1 MAIHTPYVICND
13 WMYQSFADICEENPN
28 VTMMTNSVANNGN
41 PFGASDYQKN
51 KGRLL
56 ETGLKIQEYEGGVS
70 YHGKSI
76 TIGDELAI
84 VGSFNMDM
92 RSAYLDTELMLVVD
106 SKEVTSQ
113 LKGYMEAYEADSVK
127 VLDEENYEIP
137 EGVERQELTKKREQR
152 IRLVGLFNWFRFLM

>member
-1 MAIHTPYVICND
+1 M
-13 WMYQSFADICEENPN
+13 
-28 VTMMTNSVANNGN
+28 
-41 PFGASDYQKN
+41 
-51 KGRLL
+51 
-56 ETGLKIQEYEGGVS
+56 S

-127 VLDEENYEIP
+127 SWMKRIMRFRKGSKGRNLLKSGNSESVLSACST
-137 EGVERQELTKKREQR
+137 GS
-152 IRLVGLFNWFRFLM
+152 GS

>member
-1 MAIHTPYVICND
+1 M
-13 WMYQSFADICEENPN
+13 
-28 VTMMTNSVANNGN
+28 
-41 PFGASDYQKN
+41 
-51 KGRLL
+51 
-56 ETGLKIQEYEGGVS
+56 S

-152 IRLVGLFNWFRFLM
+152 IRLVSLFNWFRFLM